1 MSIPLV
7 KLGYLIVRTLSK
19 PIAKIVQQQAANHP
33 SFRAACTRL
42 SQSYHRMEVRLK
54 SRANDKHGQGQ
65 AVEDIKPLSEEKA
78 IQFGG
83 AFNSLVHGTDERT
96 NERTSEKVE

>member
-7 KLGYLIVRTLSK
+7 KLGYLVVRTLSK

-54 SRANDKHGQGQ
+54 SRVNGKQGQ
-65 AVEDIKPLSEEKA
+65 RNTVEDIKPLSEEKA
-78 IQFGG
+78 IQLGG
-83 AFNSLVHGTDERT
+83 GYSSAI
-96 NERTSEKVE
+96 